1 MAVSVIIQI
10 PCFNEEQ
17 QLKDSVDAIRA
28 AMASPP
34 DPELGRQVS
43 WQLLVVD
50 DGSRDHTAAL
60 AESLGVTSV
69 IRHGVNRGLAAAF
82 QTGLSHA
89 LRLGADVI
97 VNTDADN
104 QYDARDL
111 WTLIAPILAHQADIV
126 IGARPIA
133 AHQEFSTSK
142 KLFQRL
148 GSRVV
153 RAVSRTDVL
162 DAPSGFRAFSRHAAA
177 RINIYD
183 QYTYTLESIIQ
194 AGLCG
199 LVVLSVPIRVNAS
212 TRPSRLVRSNADYIF
227 RSSRTIF
234 RTLLLYRAEKITLW
248 PSAILLGGSTLL
260 FLRWLAL
267 WLGDSPKSHVPSLVA
282 AAVMFLTAV
291 QLISI
296 SYSSFLSG
304 INRRLS
310 EQLLAVERERRSSQ
324 ASSPLD
330 DEEAFR

>member
-1 MAVSVIIQI
+1 MTVSLIIQI

-17 QLKDSVDAIRA
+17 QLEASVAAIRA
-28 AMASPP
+28 SIASPP
-34 DPELGRQVS
+34 SASLAQLVS
-43 WQLLVVD
+43 WRILVID
-50 DGSRDHTAAL
+50 DGSRDGTATL
-60 AESLGVTSV
+60 AERIGIDHVV
-69 IRHGVNRGLAAAF
+69 RHGVNRGLAAAF

-89 LRLGADVI
+89 LQLGADII

-104 QYDARDL
+104 QYDARDIWAL
-111 WTLIAPILAHQADIV
+111 VEPILAHQADIV

-133 AHQEFSTSK
+133 AHREFSSGK

-162 DAPSGFRAFSRHAAA
+162 DAPSGFRAISRHAAA

-199 LVVLSVPIRVNAS
+199 LVVISVPIRVNPS
-212 TRPSRLVRSNADYIF
+212 VRHSRLVRSNADYIL

-248 PSAILLGGSTLL
+248 PAVALFGGSGLL
-260 FLRWLAL
+260 FLRWLVL
-267 WLGDSPKSHVPSLVA
+267 WLADSPRSHVPSLVA

-291 QLISI
+291 QLVAI
-296 SYSSFLSG
+296 SYVSLLSG

-310 EQLLAVERERRSSQ
+310 EQLLAVERERRSP
-324 ASSPLD
+324 AGSSGAPGP
-330 DEEAFR
+330 EGF